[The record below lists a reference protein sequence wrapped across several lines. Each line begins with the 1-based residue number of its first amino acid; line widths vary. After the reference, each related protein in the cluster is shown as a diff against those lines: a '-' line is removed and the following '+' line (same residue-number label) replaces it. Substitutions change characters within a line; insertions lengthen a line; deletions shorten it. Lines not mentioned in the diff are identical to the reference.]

1 MMTGGGGAGAHAGLA
16 SLAALATSKSPKPL
30 STPFPPDHC
39 HSRSQAAGSLENHC
53 ALAWEPENPFGKS
66 SWACSLVK
74 VHSAV
79 LLSLALPKIPAHEPY
94 QLPPEEE
101 TPAR

>member
-1 MMTGGGGAGAHAGLA
+1 MITGGGGGGAPAGRGSWAVWARR
-16 SLAALATSKSPKPL
+16 KSRSPL

-53 ALAWEPENPFGKS
+53 ALAWEPVNPDGKS
-66 SWACSLVK
+66 SWACSFVN

-79 LLSLALPKIPAHEPY
+79 LLSWELPKIPAHEPDRV
-94 QLPPEEE
+94 PPEE
-101 TPAR
+101 